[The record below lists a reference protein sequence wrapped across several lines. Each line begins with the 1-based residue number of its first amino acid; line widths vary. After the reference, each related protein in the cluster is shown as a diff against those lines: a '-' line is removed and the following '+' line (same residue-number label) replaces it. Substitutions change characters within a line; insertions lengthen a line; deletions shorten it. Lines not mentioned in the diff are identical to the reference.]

1 MFDYS
6 DVEVEEKVH
15 IPLVMMRD
23 EFCEKIPTPFAVEDQ
38 SVMSLNTENDTP
50 EETEDY
56 MCDLW

>member
-6 DVEVEEKVH
+6 DVEVGEKVH
-15 IPLVMMRD
+15 IPLVMMRN
-23 EFCEKIPTPFAVEDQ
+23 EFCAEISTPFGVKDQ

-50 EETEDY
+50 EEAKDY